1 MRHHQIRAAQCQRP
15 GLNPNPL
22 LHAMPSLTPCT
33 ACTAQ
38 AALGAD
44 QLQYTSASV
53 LDPGIV
59 YIQVWRMCGL
69 IWGDACTCGPT
80 IFFSR

>member
-1 MRHHQIRAAQCQRP
+1 
-15 GLNPNPL
+15 
-22 LHAMPSLTPCT
+22 MPSLTPCT

-59 YIQVWRMCGL
+59 YIQVWILCGL
-69 IWGDACTCGPT
+69 VWGSARVCADKVLPRADLSLLHVP
-80 IFFSR
+80 SLPPASE